1 MLKLRCVTCDNW
13 LPVFQLSTLCETCYK
28 IRTIVKA
35 YNSEL
40 ILKSLQENFLVED
53 LPKLEKSEE
62 EKEQVKEE
70 CPPIPQEL
78 QASISEYANKDK
90 CIEELKAKVVGMKKK
105 K

>member
-1 MLKLRCVTCDNW
+1 MGIRCEICDGW
-13 LPVFQLSTLCETCYK
+13 LSLLQFSRLCETCYK

-35 YNSEL
+35 YNSDL

-53 LPKLEKSEE
+53 LPKLEKNEE
-62 EKEQVKEE
+62 EKEEVKEE

-78 QASISEYANKDK
+78 QESISEYANKDK
-90 CIEELKAKVVGMKKK
+90 CIQELKSKVVGMKKK

>member
-1 MLKLRCVTCDNW
+1 MLKLRCVTCDSW
-13 LPVFQLSTLCETCYK
+13 LPVFQLSTLCENCYK

-35 YNSEL
+35 YNSDL

-53 LPKLEKSEE
+53 LPKLETVKE

-78 QASISEYANKDK
+78 QASISEYANKDR

>member
-1 MLKLRCVTCDNW
+1 
-13 LPVFQLSTLCETCYK
+13 
-28 IRTIVKA
+28 
-35 YNSEL
+35 L

-53 LPKLEKSEE
+53 LPKLEKNEE